1 MPPVPMSP
9 LKLTD
14 DELDAV
20 LAAARPL
27 DVGDRDAFLQAVAAA
42 LQSEGKIGPGVV
54 RRVTAPSCSGSSSTL
69 PTSRASPGVRSNV
82 ERRKRPL
89 DVAVLRRL

>member
-1 MPPVPMSP
+1 MSP

-42 LQSEGKIGPGVV
+42 LQGAGEIGPGVV
-54 RRVTAPSCSGSSSTL
+54 HRVCAELQRRFWDPPDLHAAG
-69 PTSRASPGVRSNV
+69 AS
-82 ERRKRPL
+82 KY
-89 DVAVLRRL
+89 RRLER

>member
-1 MPPVPMSP
+1 MSP

-20 LAAARPL
+20 LATARPL
-27 DVGDRDAFLQAVAAA
+27 DVGDRDAFLQAVGAA

-54 RRVTAPSCSGSSSTL
+54 RRVCAEL
-69 PTSRASPGVRSNV
+69 QRQFFD
-82 ERRKRPL
+82 RR
-89 DVAVLRRL
+89 